1 MGLGIIP
8 FWRGGEKDEGTSR
21 QLKDQIQQLTEK
33 LEFLEREQLLA
44 LVVLQGMSEAVI
56 AIDSSQRVLLVNP
69 ATERL
74 FGIEQDKIK
83 GKNFLEA
90 IRNTHL
96 NEVILKTLRENQP
109 QSEEMEM
116 LTPISRAFRVRTA
129 PLFQQGKTIGAV
141 VVLHD
146 VTQLKQLE
154 QIRKEFVAN
163 VSHEIKTPLTA
174 IQASVETLLD
184 GAINDSSHN
193 RKFLECIQEDGQRL
207 RNLIED
213 LLQLSRI
220 ESKEVPLKKENVIL
234 SEAVRRS
241 VEHFKQAIQ
250 QKNLTV
256 ETEIGEEKL
265 PADPEQLQRAVDNL
279 VDNAIKYNKQNGRIH
294 LRARKEGDWICLEVE
309 DTGIGIPQEGLP
321 RIFER
326 FYRVDKARS
335 RELGGTGL
343 GLSIVKHIAERHGGR
358 VEVASQLGKGSC
370 FSLILPILQ

>member
-1 MGLGIIP
+1 MGLGLGFLGFKRHHQNETLSRRLKENIEQLESRI
-8 FWRGGEKDEGTSR
+8 R
-21 QLKDQIQQLTEK
+21 QLETTRIHTLAV
-33 LEFLEREQLLA
+33 LES
-44 LVVLQGMSEAVI
+44 MTEAVI
-56 AIDSSQRVLLVNP
+56 AVDHEERILFINS
-69 ATERL
+69 ATEGL
-74 FGIEQDKIK
+74 FQIQRQKVQGR
-83 GKNFLEA
+83 NLLEA
-90 IRNTHL
+90 IRNTAL
-96 NEVILKTLRENQP
+96 NELILKTVHQAEP
-109 QSEEMEM
+109 KSEEIQM
-116 LTPISRAFRVRTA
+116 LTPIERVFKAQTS
-129 PLFQQGKTIGAV
+129 PLSQQGKTIGAV
-141 VVLHD
+141 AVLHD
-146 VTQLKQLE
+146 VTELKRLE
-154 QIRKEFVAN
+154 QVRKEFVAN
-163 VSHEIKTPLTA
+163 VSHELKTPLTA

-234 SEAVRRS
+234 AETIRRS
-241 VEHFKQAIQ
+241 VEHFKKAIQ

-256 ETEIGEEKL
+256 EVEIVEEKL

-294 LRARKEGDWICLEVE
+294 FRARKEGDWVHLKVE
-309 DTGIGIPQEGLP
+309 DTGIGIPEENLP

-326 FYRVDKARS
+326 FYRVDKTRS

-358 VEVASQLGKGSC
+358 VEVTSRLGQGSC
-370 FSLILPILQ
+370 FTLWLPA